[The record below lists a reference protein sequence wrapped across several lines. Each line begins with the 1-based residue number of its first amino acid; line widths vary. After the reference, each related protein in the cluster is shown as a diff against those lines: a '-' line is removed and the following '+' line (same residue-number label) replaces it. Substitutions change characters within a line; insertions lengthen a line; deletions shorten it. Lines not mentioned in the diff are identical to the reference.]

1 MATTTNYSWNLPTVG
16 GNQDAWGDLL
26 NANWTALDT
35 LLGGTSA
42 TEFAI
47 LDGATVTTAELNV
60 LDGITA
66 TVTELNYTDGV
77 TSNIQTQLDAKAPI
91 ASPTFT
97 GTPAAPTATAGT
109 NTTQIATT
117 AFVTTAL
124 SGISAIPSGAVMTFA
139 MSTAPS
145 GWLKCNGAEVS
156 RTTYAALFA
165 AIGTT
170 FGAGD
175 GSTTFALPDMR
186 GEFARGWDDGR
197 GVDSGRALGTS
208 QADLLKSHSHSVSS
222 TAAEGGSGA
231 GSLVQDYNAGYTN
244 RTTSSTGGTETR
256 PRNVA
261 LLYCIK
267 V

>member
-1 MATTTNYSWNLPTVG
+1 MATTTNYSFTKPTVG
-16 GNQDAWGDLL
+16 GDQDTWGTQL
-26 NANWTALDT
+26 NANWDALDT
-35 LLGGTSA
+35 LLGGTNA

-47 LDGATVTTAELNV
+47 LDGATVTTAELNHV
-60 LDGITA
+60 S
-66 TVTELNYTDGV
+66 GV
-77 TSNIQTQLDAKAPI
+77 TSAIQTQLNAKAPT

-97 GTPAAPTATAGT
+97 GTPTAPTATAGT
-109 NTTQIATT
+109 DTTQIATT
-117 AFVTTAL
+117 EFVTDAVATAV
-124 SGISAIPSGAVMTFA
+124 GGVSAIPSGAVMPFA

-170 FGAGD
+170 FGVGD

-197 GVDSGRALGTS
+197 GVDSGRVFGTS
-208 QADLLKSHSHSVSS
+208 QADAFKAHKHGSGTLSNYSN
-222 TAAEGGSGA
+222 TNGTYGSGA
-231 GSLVQDYNAGYTN
+231 SLGLHTGISSGSQIA
-244 RTTSSTGGTETR
+244 TTSEGGTETR